1 MALRGRCGP
10 FPAASQPGLRL
21 SSSQT
26 SSVRR
31 RGDRLWVGVL
41 GAHWVPEERGRP
53 LRGGLHPRSPAVA
66 AVTFRGPLSPPVL
79 LPTNRLP
86 VSEPALGP
94 QSRRGQSHS
103 QLRAVAAGPHDP
115 VSGQD
120 LPARVSLAGRTGTPG
135 SPRPPP
141 RARLCEEVGGVPEP
155 QSPAPR
161 HRTAPPAARRLRL
174 LLALEPGAGPGL
186 PLPGRFNPTRRG
198 AGPEHTFCED
208 ARGRRRAEAETKAAR
223 GVERAGV
230 SAQAPGPG
238 TSAASRE
245 GLPSWAPS
253 LLLEQSVRGVLGAIR
268 ALSGTDPR
276 CTGFQP
282 CAGVALTCPGGPSV
296 RAERT

>member
-141 RARLCEEVGGVPEP
+141 
-155 QSPAPR
+155 QSPPLRGGGGRPR
-161 HRTAPPAARRLRL
+161 ASVSCPATPDRAARRPPPAPPAGARARRRPGP
-174 LLALEPGAGPGL
+174 APPGALQPHTEGCRARTHFL
-186 PLPGRFNPTRRG
+186 RRCKRKE
-198 AGPEHTFCED
+198 AG
-208 ARGRRRAEAETKAAR
+208 
-223 GVERAGV
+223 
-230 SAQAPGPG
+230 
-238 TSAASRE
+238 
-245 GLPSWAPS
+245 
-253 LLLEQSVRGVLGAIR
+253 
-268 ALSGTDPR
+268 
-276 CTGFQP
+276 
-282 CAGVALTCPGGPSV
+282 
-296 RAERT
+296 